1 MTTVLRRLLAASIIV
16 FASLA
21 VRGDSAR
28 INISIPLASPDGLFH
43 GRIPQGNAP
52 PLIGPCPVT
61 SGGMTIPVTVSRSSA
76 ISPALIFFDTTGQA
90 VGSAT
95 AGASSTVIAVNHTAF
110 QDIAYSWNFGDGGT
124 SGTGFWQF
132 GSNPGGNSMNAA
144 IGAVAAHVYAVTPG
158 GGDKTFQAT
167 VTATD
172 GTNTASCT
180 VAVTA
185 FDPVGANGFSS
196 TTCFFNSTIGT
207 GCPAGATQTASTTI
221 STPTSGQQFLYKCG
235 DSFSGGATIPVATTK
250 YAMGAYG
257 SCVGTFITMTNH
269 SSFPQFTNSGGGNI
283 ITLGTTNVSTVGPT
297 DGRISNI
304 DFEGTSGGVAVST
317 GPIFRVQQLLIY
329 NSYAN
334 GGTMG
339 RAWYCSGCTQSGV
352 VASITNGGSGNIE
365 TNYWNYGNNT
375 CLGNFGETGYLCG
388 ASTPSLTLYSNTD
401 YNAFI
406 GDLLDNTG
414 VGTSNTWENLRVSSC
429 RLCIFSNTQFSRT
442 SPNNGGA
449 NFKLHSGNSGDS
461 SPEWLGKFTE
471 LIEIDDNLFTGNT
484 NGQLIEIAPQNG
496 QYDER
501 LQNIVFE
508 RNILAPTGSET
519 PLATS
524 GINFTI
530 RDNAF
535 YGGLS
540 GEGLWLGAE
549 RRGTEWSSC
558 TAASCSGGTV
568 SAAPTN
574 PNEPELY
581 EVYNNTCNLGGGNCI
596 TGKIGWF
603 ADAASPSTD
612 VLLNNSFIQNNLFFS
627 VTGTSQL
634 GATGV
639 GVISNN
645 SANTSQPNPAFT
657 NASGTF
663 LKMSDW
669 KPTAN
674 FTGGTPVPNFFD
686 ALGTIWS
693 PTWDLGAI
701 HH

>member
-16 FASLA
+16 LASLA
-21 VRGDSAR
+21 ARGDSAR

-43 GRIPQGNAP
+43 GRFPQGNAP

-95 AGASSTVIAVNHTAF
+95 AGASSTVIAANHTAF
-110 QDIAYSWNFGDGGT
+110 QDIAYSWNFGDEGT
-124 SGTGFWQF
+124 SGTGAWQF

-144 IGAVAAHVYAVTPG
+144 IGGVAAHVYAVTPG

-172 GTNTASCT
+172 GTNTASCNVGVT
-180 VAVTA
+180 V
-185 FDPVGANGFSS
+185 FDPMGPNGFSS
-196 TTCFFNSTIGT
+196 TTCFFNSTVGT
-207 GCPAGATQTASTTI
+207 GCPAGATRTASTTI
-221 STPTSGQQFLYKCG
+221 HTPGSGQQFLYKCG
-235 DSFSGGATIPVATTK
+235 DSFSGGASIPVTTTK

-257 SCVGTFITMTNH
+257 SCVGTFITTSNH
-269 SSFPQFTNSGGGNI
+269 STFPQFTNSGGGNI
-283 ITLGTTNVSTVGPT
+283 ITLGTTNTTAVGPS
-297 DGRISNI
+297 DGRFSSI
-304 DFEGTSGGVAVST
+304 DFEGTSGGVAVATQS
-317 GPIFRVQQLLIY
+317 IFNVNQMLVY

-334 GGTMG
+334 SGTMG
-339 RAWYCSGCTQSGV
+339 RAWYVSGGTQMAV
-352 VASITNGGSGNIE
+352 VASIANGGSGDIE
-365 TNYWNYGNNT
+365 TNFWNFANNT
-375 CLGNFGETGYLCG
+375 CAGNFTLTGYLCG

-414 VGTSNTWENLRVSSC
+414 VGTSNTWENLRVATC
-429 RLCIFSNTQFSRT
+429 RLCILSNNQLSRK
-442 SPNNGGA
+442 SPANGGA
-449 NFKLHSGNSGDS
+449 NLKMESGNSGNGN
-461 SPEWLGKFTE
+461 PEWLGKFTE

-484 NGQLIEIAPQNG
+484 GGQMIEIAPENKDD
-496 QYDER
+496 DER
-501 LQNIVFE
+501 LRNIVFE
-508 RNILAPTGSET
+508 RNIVAPSGSET

-524 GINFTI
+524 GINFTF

-540 GEGLWLGAE
+540 NEGLWLGAE
-549 RRGTEWSSC
+549 RRGTEWTSC
-558 TAASCSGGTV
+558 TQDTCAGGTL

-574 PNEPELY
+574 PNAPEFY
-581 EVYNNTCNLGGGNCI
+581 EIYNNTCNLGGGNCI
-596 TGKIGWF
+596 TGTIGWF
-603 ADAASPSTD
+603 AGAAPSTN
-612 VLLNNSFIQNNLFFS
+612 VRINNSFIQNNLCFS
-627 VTGTSQL
+627 VTCTASL

-645 SANTSQPNPAFT
+645 SVNTAQPNPGFT
-657 NASGTF
+657 DASGTF
-663 LKMSDW
+663 LKMTDW

-674 FTGGTPVPNFFD
+674 FTGGTPIPNFFD
-686 ALGTIWS
+686 ALGNPWS
-693 PTWDLGAI
+693 PTPDLGAI